1 MPMNRTTAT
10 GNLGE
15 DLIAQWLIQTHQAH
29 ILHRHWTC
37 RMGEL
42 DLVAQFPDG
51 TIAFV
56 EVKTRSPRNWDQG
69 GLLALSITKQ
79 RKLIKTAQLY
89 LLAHPKHTDAPC
101 RFDVAIVALTPVT
114 CTVKTY
120 IQNAFEAG

>member
-1 MPMNRTTAT
+1 MNPTTAT

-15 DLIAQWLIQTHQAH
+15 NLIAQWLIETHQARV
-29 ILHRHWTC
+29 LNRHWTC

-51 TIAFV
+51 TIAFI

-69 GLLALSITKQ
+69 GLLALSVTKQ

-89 LLAHPKHTDAPC
+89 LLAHQQHTDAPC
-101 RFDVAIVALTPVT
+101 RFDVAIVALNQGHYTI
-114 CTVKTY
+114 KTY
-120 IQNAFEAG
+120 IQNAFEAL

>member
-1 MPMNRTTAT
+1 MNRTTVT

-15 DLIAQWLIQTHQAH
+15 DFTAQWLVETHQAR
-29 ILHRHWTC
+29 ILNRHWTC

-51 TIAFV
+51 TIAFI
-56 EVKTRSPRNWDQG
+56 EVKTRSPRNWDQD

-89 LLAHPKHTDAPC
+89 LLAHPNHTDEPC
-101 RFDVAIVALTPVT
+101 RFDVAIVALTQT
-114 CTVKTY
+114 TYTVKTY

>member
-1 MPMNRTTAT
+1 MNRTTAT

-15 DLIAQWLIQTHQAH
+15 DLIAQWLVQTHQAR
-29 ILHRHWTC
+29 ILNRHWTC

-51 TIAFV
+51 TIAFI
-56 EVKTRSPRNWDQG
+56 EVKTRSPRNWDQD

-79 RKLIKTAQLY
+79 RKLIKAAQLY

-101 RFDVAIVALTPVT
+101 RFDVAIVALTPTT

>member
-1 MPMNRTTAT
+1 MNRTTAT

-15 DLIAQWLIQTHQAH
+15 DFIAQWLIQTHQAR

-69 GLLALSITKQ
+69 GLLALSVTKQ

-89 LLAHPKHTDAPC
+89 LLAHPNHADSPC
-101 RFDVAIVALTPVT
+101 RFDVAIVALKQTT
-114 CTVKTY
+114 CTVKNY

>member
-1 MPMNRTTAT
+1 MNPTTAT

-15 DLIAQWLIQTHQAH
+15 NLIAQWLETHQAR
-29 ILHRHWTC
+29 ILDRHWTC

-51 TIAFV
+51 TIAFI

-69 GLLALSITKQ
+69 GLLALSVTKQ

-89 LLAHPKHTDAPC
+89 LLAHPQHTDAPC
-101 RFDVAIVALTPVT
+101 RFDVAIVALRQGSYTI
-114 CTVKTY
+114 KTY
-120 IQNAFEAG
+120 IQNAFEAL

>member
-1 MPMNRTTAT
+1 MNRTTAT

-15 DLIAQWLIQTHQAH
+15 DFIAQWLIATHQAR

-69 GLLALSITKQ
+69 GLLALSLTKQ

-89 LLAHPKHTDAPC
+89 LLAYPRHNDAPC
-101 RFDVAIVALTPVT
+101 RFDVAIVALTPAT